1 MTTDRNQT
9 RLDGQQA
16 LAAFHAG
23 ALLID
28 VRSEAGRHKNGEAH
42 GAIVIPKTD
51 VVEAVTKRLARASA
65 EQKIIIFCG
74 SIKGSEPIVDQLTAA
89 GVTNVYDV
97 DGGFDALTGEGGLI
111 RIDRPAPLAA

>member
-1 MTTDRNQT
+1 MTTERSQT
-9 RLDGQQA
+9 RLDGQNA
-16 LAAFHAG
+16 LDAFRAG

-51 VVEAVTKRLARASA
+51 VVEAVTRRFGRASA

-74 SIKGSEPIVDQLTAA
+74 SIKGSEPIIDQLTAA

-97 DGGFDALTGEGGLI
+97 EGGFDALTGEGGLT
-111 RIDRPAPLAA
+111 RIERAAPLAA